1 MYKLN
6 SLPETISLFPLG
18 NALLLPHS
26 RLPLNIFEPRYLSL
40 LDDTMKS
47 DHRLI
52 GMVQPL
58 SPNPKNGDLRVHKI
72 GCAGR
77 LTSFSETGDGRYM
90 VTLTGICRFRV
101 TNLIDGFLSYPTAN
115 INWDSFG
122 GDLKTPNEDQNINRE
137 KFFDVLERYFKIME
151 LSTDWDGLKD
161 ADDML
166 LINSLAMLCPF
177 EPEEKQALLEA
188 PSLDTRR
195 ETLVTL
201 MEFAL
206 RDENSTMDKIQ

>member
-1 MYKLN
+1 
-6 SLPETISLFPLG
+6 
-18 NALLLPHS
+18 
-26 RLPLNIFEPRYLSL
+26 
-40 LDDTMKS
+40 MKS
-47 DHRLI
+47 EHRLI
-52 GMVQPL
+52 GMIQPL
-58 SPNPKNGDLRVHKI
+58 SPNPTSGDLRVHKI

-101 TNLIDGFLSYPTAN
+101 TKLIDGFLSYPTAN

-122 GDLKTPNEDQNINRE
+122 GDLNTSNENQNINRE

-188 PSLDTRR
+188 PSFVTRK

-206 RDENSTMDKIQ
+206 RDENSTMDKLQ

>member
-1 MYKLN
+1 MKDF
-6 SLPETISLFPLG
+6 PKIIPVFPL
-18 NALLLPHS
+18 NNFIIFPKTTV
-26 RLPLNIFEPRYLSL
+26 PLNIFEPRYLSL

-47 DHRLI
+47 EHRLI

-101 TNLIDGFLSYPTAN
+101 TSLIDGFLSYPTAN
-115 INWDSFG
+115 INWNSFD
-122 GDLKTPNEDQNINRE
+122 GDLNPPNENQNINRE
-137 KFFDVLERYFKIME
+137 KFFNVLERYFQIME

-188 PSLDTRR
+188 PSLITRR

>member
-1 MYKLN
+1 
-6 SLPETISLFPLG
+6 
-18 NALLLPHS
+18 
-26 RLPLNIFEPRYLSL
+26 
-40 LDDTMKS
+40 MKS
-47 DHRLI
+47 EHRLI

-101 TNLIDGFLSYPTAN
+101 TSLIDGFLSYPTAN

-122 GDLKTPNEDQNINRE
+122 GDLNPPNENQNINRE
-137 KFFDVLERYFKIME
+137 KFFNVLERYFQIME

-188 PSLDTRR
+188 PSLIIRR

>member
-1 MYKLN
+1 
-6 SLPETISLFPLG
+6 
-18 NALLLPHS
+18 
-26 RLPLNIFEPRYLSL
+26 
-40 LDDTMKS
+40 LDSFD
-47 DHRLI
+47 
-52 GMVQPL
+52 
-58 SPNPKNGDLRVHKI
+58 GDL
-72 GCAGR
+72 
-77 LTSFSETGDGRYM
+77 
-90 VTLTGICRFRV
+90 
-101 TNLIDGFLSYPTAN
+101 NP
-115 INWDSFG
+115 
-122 GDLKTPNEDQNINRE
+122 PNENQNINRE
-137 KFFDVLERYFKIME
+137 KFFNVLERYFQIME

-188 PSLDTRR
+188 PSLITRR